1 MKRITKVEKGS
12 KMKKKV
18 ISLVWVGI
26 VSASTCGLFVRWAE
40 APSLVLAMY
49 RKLFAALILGVPV
62 FLHNRQELKAM
73 TRSQWLW
80 CILSGIFL
88 GIHFTLY
95 FEAMQSTTM
104 AAAQVLA
111 GGEVIFVA
119 LAMFFLG
126 RERYSRQC
134 VLGIFLAIAGNF
146 FVTVGDSGT
155 ASRMLY
161 GDICAIVCAVFLAL
175 YSLIGAEQRKNISS
189 NVYNFVVYGSA
200 AVFLAVAVGVS
211 PYSYTGY
218 RTTDYLC
225 AFAMTVVGSLMGHGI
240 FNWSIKYLSPT
251 YVAMLKIFTPV
262 ITAVLAMVVFG
273 EYLRPGQLAA
283 GLLVMGGILVYT
295 AAKRK
300 REPEAQKEEKKN

>member
-1 MKRITKVEKGS
+1 
-12 KMKKKV
+12 
-18 ISLVWVGI
+18 
-26 VSASTCGLFVRWAE
+26 
-40 APSLVLAMY
+40 
-49 RKLFAALILGVPV
+49 
-62 FLHNRQELKAM
+62 M

-95 FEAMQSTTM
+95 FEAVQATTM

-111 GGEVIFVA
+111 GSEVIFVA

-126 RERYSRQC
+126 KERYSRQC
-134 VLGIFLAIAGNF
+134 VAGIILAIAGNF
-146 FVTVGDSGT
+146 LVTLGDSGT

-175 YSLIGAEQRKNISS
+175 YSLIGAEQRKSLSS

-200 AVFLAVAVGVS
+200 AVFLTIAVGVS
-211 PYSYTGY
+211 SYDFTGY
-218 RTTDYLC
+218 PATDYLC
-225 AFAMTVVGSLMGHGI
+225 AFAMMVVGSLMGHGI

-251 YVAMLKIFTPV
+251 YVAMLKVFTPV
-262 ITAVLAMVVFG
+262 ITAVLAMIVFG
-273 EYLRPGQLAA
+273 EYLRLGQVAA
-283 GLLVMGGILVYT
+283 GLLIMGGILIYT

-300 REPEAQKEEKKN
+300 SESEKPKQPEAPEQEKQN

>member
-1 MKRITKVEKGS
+1 MR
-12 KMKKKV
+12 KKV
-18 ISLVWVGI
+18 IALVWVG
-26 VSASTCGLFVRWAE
+26 VFSAATCGLFVRWSE
-40 APSLVLAMY
+40 TPSLVLAMY
-49 RKLFAALILGVPV
+49 RKIFAALALGIPV
-62 FLHNRQELKAM
+62 FLRGGSRRELKAL

-95 FEAMQSTTM
+95 FEAVQSTTM

-111 GGEVIFVA
+111 GSEVIFVA
-119 LAMFFLG
+119 LAMSLLG
-126 RERYSRQC
+126 KERYSRRC
-134 VLGIFLAIAGNF
+134 VLGIVLAIAGNF
-146 FVTVGDSGT
+146 LVTLGDSGT

-175 YSLIGAEQRKNISS
+175 YSLIGTEQRKNISS

-200 AVFLAVAVGVS
+200 AVFLTIAVGIS

-225 AFAMTVVGSLMGHGI
+225 ALAMMVVGSIMGHGI

-251 YVAMLKIFTPV
+251 YVAMLKIFSPV
-262 ITAVLAMVVFG
+262 ITAILAMAVFG
-273 EYLRPGQLAA
+273 EYLRPGQVAA

-295 AAKRK
+295 AAKGRG
-300 REPEAQKEEKKN
+300 EQETQKEENRN

>member
-1 MKRITKVEKGS
+1 MR
-12 KMKKKV
+12 KKV
-18 ISLVWVGI
+18 LALVWVGV

-49 RKLFAALILGVPV
+49 RKLFAALALAVPV
-62 FLHNRQELKAM
+62 FLQRHSRQELKAM

-80 CILSGIFL
+80 CILSGVFL

-95 FEAMQSTTM
+95 FEAMNSTTM

-111 GGEVIFVA
+111 GSEVIFVA

-126 RERYSRQC
+126 KERYSRQC
-134 VLGIFLAIAGNF
+134 VLGIVLAIAGNF
-146 FVTVGDSGT
+146 LVTLGDSGT

-175 YSLIGAEQRKNISS
+175 YSLIGAEQRKNLSS

-200 AVFLAVAVGVS
+200 AAFLTIAVGFS

-225 AFAMTVVGSLMGHGI
+225 ALAMMVVGSLMGHGI

-273 EYLRPGQLAA
+273 EYLRPGQMAA

-295 AAKRK
+295 ASKRK
-300 REPEAQKEEKKN
+300 TEPEAKKEENIN